1 MIPARPAARTLPYVT
16 DADRID
22 YTGAVYGSLLAASVV
37 AGTSPGKE
45 PPTVAQ
51 LVGLLLAT
59 GTVFW
64 LAHTYARVVGDR
76 RLGLA
81 LSWAEVRSAARR
93 ESPLAEAAVPPA
105 AAACVCWVLALPE
118 PVAAWAALA
127 TALAAQ
133 VAWAIVA
140 DVKSRSTKP
149 LIAVSV
155 LVNLLLGLVIVAL
168 KVALGH

>member
-1 MIPARPAARTLPYVT
+1 MLN
-16 DADRID
+16 
-22 YTGAVYGSLLAASVV
+22 
-37 AGTSPGKE
+37 
-45 PPTVAQ
+45 
-51 LVGLLLAT
+51 
-59 GTVFW
+59 
-64 LAHTYARVVGDR
+64 
-76 RLGLA
+76 
-81 LSWAEVRSAARR
+81 
-93 ESPLAEAAVPPA
+93 
-105 AAACVCWVLALPE
+105 LPE

-155 LVNLLLGLVIVAL
+155 LVNLLLGLAIVAL